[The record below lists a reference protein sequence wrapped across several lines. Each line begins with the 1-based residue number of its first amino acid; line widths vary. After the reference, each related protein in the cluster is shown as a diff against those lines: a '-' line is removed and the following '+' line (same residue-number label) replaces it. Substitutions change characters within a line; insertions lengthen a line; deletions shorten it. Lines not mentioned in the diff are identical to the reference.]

1 MSEKLSNFFI
11 AIIVIAMVIW
21 GGSWVSAKAIA
32 GSYDANIL
40 TFLRFFVSA
49 ISFIPIIVSMRLNIL
64 LDKHSLKYVVI
75 GSVSMGLYFYVFFKG
90 LETGYASVAGV
101 FVTSLIP
108 IFTLLLSKI
117 FFKSKFR
124 TIDYIGISLGFIG
137 GAVIMKFWQLNFV
150 NIVKSGNIY
159 FLFCPVLWAIVTIC
173 SEKSA
178 EKISPIIFSFYCYL
192 TSSLIFFILSIDKQM
207 ISVCNGGLKL
217 WLNIIYLS
225 IISSTLATT
234 AYFYATKKISSYR
247 ASSFAFIVPVSSLIL
262 SILFLG
268 EKPGATTISGGLISI
283 LATYIINS
291 K

>member
-1 MSEKLSNFFI
+1 MSEKLSNFFT

-40 TFLRFFVSA
+40 TFLRFFVST
-49 ISFIPIIVSMRLNIL
+49 ISFIPIIVLMRLNIL

-124 TIDYIGISLGFIG
+124 TVDYIGISLGLIG
-137 GAVIMKFWQLNFV
+137 GAVIMKFWQLNFD

-178 EKISPIIFSFYCYL
+178 QKISPIIFSFYCYL
-192 TSSLIFFILSIDKQM
+192 TSSLIFFLLSIDKHM
-207 ISVCNGGLKL
+207 VSVWDGGFKL

-225 IISSTLATT
+225 IISSSLATT
-234 AYFYATKKISSYR
+234 AYFYATNKISSYR

>member
-1 MSEKLSNFFI
+1 MSEKLSNFFT

-40 TFLRFFVSA
+40 TFLRFFVST
-49 ISFIPIIVSMRLNIL
+49 ISFIPIIVLMRLNIL

-124 TIDYIGISLGFIG
+124 TIDYIGISLGLIG
-137 GAVIMKFWQLNFV
+137 GAVIMKFWQLNFD

-192 TSSLIFFILSIDKQM
+192 TSSLIFFLLSIDKQM
-207 ISVCNGGLKL
+207 ISVWDGGLKL

-225 IISSTLATT
+225 IISSSLATT